1 MHSSGRDEHR
11 ASIGGTSR
19 FVRSLRSPDNARVSI
34 SERNLGATWVVA
46 TVVGW
51 AIGFFVCEAL
61 KAFVSTFLVDGLIVG
76 TFIGIAQGLVVR
88 RGIAPLGWW
97 VLVTIAGFGVG
108 LAAGEALALNL
119 SGPVGDVVTG
129 VIIGAA
135 VGIAQWLI
143 LRRGLAQAV
152 WWIPANIAAW
162 GLGWTLIRLVDDS
175 ATSTLVI
182 YLVGAAGAAVAGII
196 TAIALIALMRRHSL
210 AA

>member
-1 MHSSGRDEHR
+1 M
-11 ASIGGTSR
+11 
-19 FVRSLRSPDNARVSI
+19 RSPDSARVSI
-34 SERNLGATWVVA
+34 SERNLGATWVAA

-88 RGIAPLGWW
+88 RGIAPMGWW
-97 VLVTIAGFGVG
+97 VFVTIAGFGVG

-119 SGPVGDVVTG
+119 AGPLGVAVTG

-135 VGIAQWLI
+135 VGIAQWLV

-162 GLGWTLIRLVDDS
+162 GLGWTLIRLVDD
-175 ATSTLVI
+175 AATTSTLVI

-196 TAIALIALMRRHSL
+196 TAIALISLMRRSL
-210 AA
+210 PA